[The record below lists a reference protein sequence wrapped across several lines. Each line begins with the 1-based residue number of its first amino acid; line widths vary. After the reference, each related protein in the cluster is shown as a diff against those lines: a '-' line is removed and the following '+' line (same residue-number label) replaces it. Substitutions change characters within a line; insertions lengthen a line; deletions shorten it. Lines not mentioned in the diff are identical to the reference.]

1 MIWIDRAARKFT
13 ANHGTF
19 FRCDAGIVIASREVG
34 PHWISGPKP
43 PERVPSTKM
52 SSTEGHLEIC
62 NALLAA
68 NSRLEATVDTL
79 PDAVY
84 IFGPDNRLVKVN
96 RAGEALEKAKR
107 SFLTGRRCCDMLWGV
122 DGDGCMVDRALVNRA
137 TVEVELSA
145 GDKSPRRLL
154 VRVIPEEQNQP
165 GSAPGCIVVVRD
177 ISELR
182 GLEEEAGKQRAFLAS
197 LADLAPDEIYTL
209 DSERRFTW
217 MNQRA
222 EVDTG
227 FTRSVLLGQ
236 EFKVILTAESRD
248 EASAAVAATL
258 GGEEKQFEVRTICTD
273 GRVRCMDAHTS
284 PLWSDGN
291 ITGAM
296 VFMSDITERKLAQE
310 RAAKSDK
317 LRALGELAAGVAHN
331 LNNSLT
337 VIQGRAQLLLMRNKA
352 DEGNKKNLE
361 IITQAVSDCS
371 QTLRRLLDFSRRDV
385 TRNLATV
392 DLSELV
398 TSSVE
403 IARPKWQ
410 TESASR
416 SAIDVR
422 IEAPSPVLVLGDSA
436 ELREVVINLI
446 FNAVDAMSSGG
457 VIEIGTCIEGNTGR
471 FWISDTGPGIA
482 PDVMARIFEPFY
494 TTKGDRGTGLGLSAS
509 HGIIESHG
517 GDINVTS
524 ELGKGTRFEVIMPLC
539 EKAPPIVTT
548 VPTPP
553 VNARG
558 SRVLIV
564 EDEENVRT
572 LLTDAFR
579 AEGHQVIE
587 ATTGAEALE
596 RLDHSK
602 FDLMICD
609 LGLPELS
616 GLHVARWV
624 KEFRPE
630 LPVIIATGYAEMIA
644 EEDYKL
650 ARIDDVIR
658 KPFTLAEVLGRANS
672 VLAAQNNRETVL
684 V

>member
-1 MIWIDRAARKFT
+1 
-13 ANHGTF
+13 
-19 FRCDAGIVIASREVG
+19 
-34 PHWISGPKP
+34 
-43 PERVPSTKM
+43 M
-52 SSTEGHLEIC
+52 SSTEGHLDLC

-68 NSRLEATVDTL
+68 NRAWEATVDTL

-84 IFGPDNRLVKVN
+84 IFGPDNRLSKIN

-107 SFLTGRRCCDMLWGV
+107 SFLAGRRCCDMLWGV
-122 DGDGCMVDRALVNRA
+122 EGTGCMVDRALVNRTA
-137 TVEVELSA
+137 VEVELSI

-154 VRVIPEEQNQP
+154 VRVIPEEKIQP
-165 GSAPGCIVVVRD
+165 STPGCIVVVRD

-209 DSERRFTW
+209 DNEHRFTW

-222 EVDTG
+222 EVDSG

-236 EFKVILTAESRD
+236 EFKVILAGDSKE
-248 EASAAVAATL
+248 EALAAVACTL
-258 GGEEKQFEVRTICTD
+258 GGEEKQFEVSTICTD

-337 VIQGRAQLLLMRNKA
+337 VIQGRAQLLLMRSKA
-352 DEGNKKNLE
+352 EEGNKKNLE
-361 IITQAVSDCS
+361 VITQAVSDCS

-392 DLSELV
+392 DLSELI

-410 TESASR
+410 SQSAGSC
-416 SAIDVR
+416 AIEVR
-422 IEAPSPVLVLGDSA
+422 IESQCPVFVLGDSA
-436 ELREVVINLI
+436 ELREVIINLI
-446 FNAVDAMSSGG
+446 FNAVDAMPNGG
-457 VIEIGTCIEGNTGR
+457 VIEIGTRIEDNTGR

-494 TTKGDRGTGLGLSAS
+494 TTKGERGTGLGLSAS

-524 ELGKGTRFEVIMPLC
+524 DLGKGTRFEVVMPLR
-539 EKAPPIVTT
+539 EKAPPTVTT
-548 VPTPP
+548 APIQP
-553 VNARG
+553 VSARG
-558 SRVLIV
+558 SRVLVV

-579 AEGHQVIE
+579 AEGHNVVE
-587 ATTGAEALE
+587 AATGTQALE
-596 RLDHSK
+596 RLDQGK

-644 EEDYKL
+644 DEDYQH

-658 KPFTLAEVLGRANS
+658 KPFSLAEVLGRANS
-672 VLAAQNNRETVL
+672 VLAGQHHDKKETVL